1 MIVTHMCA
9 IIIIKGVHWHRKGVL
24 WIVGKVCTKSS
35 ERLHY
40 LAGILIL
47 ESENTIFM
55 TLAYL
60 YAQRNGLNNLLN
72 ELFAYAQKVNKKD
85 ADFDRILEK
94 YKNLNISN
102 ERMKFIKKYLL
113 KKVEIL
119 KDIVKGA
126 FLYMNK

>member
-1 MIVTHMCA
+1 
-9 IIIIKGVHWHRKGVL
+9 
-24 WIVGKVCTKSS
+24 
-35 ERLHY
+35 
-40 LAGILIL
+40 
-47 ESENTIFM
+47 M